1 MIVCI
6 HEVFTVDQM
15 RDYLLLLFQSN
26 TKLNKEEYI
35 LEVFTDWNEMNYQ
48 PNRKEELLK
57 LFLELLE
64 TEMNDVKWDR
74 IRNAV
79 LHTNQPNQRKS
90 KKRIRS
96 CYVCSFVPFI
106 SYDTILYY
114 NLFYYINT
122 LK

>member
-1 MIVCI
+1 MGYCCEHSFHQPVFLLIDRVFDLVINNNLLDCFVECFMIVCI

-57 LFLELLE
+57 LFL
-64 TEMNDVKWDR
+64 
-74 IRNAV
+74 
-79 LHTNQPNQRKS
+79 
-90 KKRIRS
+90 
-96 CYVCSFVPFI
+96 
-106 SYDTILYY
+106 
-114 NLFYYINT
+114 
-122 LK
+122 